1 MTRLS
6 LPELYLGDR
15 HTYCNFSEFL
25 NCTFRLNGSYEA
37 LEAGNIADAL
47 VDFTGGVCESTNLQE
62 TAFSQDEDSRLAYF
76 KSMQKAMGQRSL
88 IGASISVFY
97 LLQPVLLTIPPI
109 YNTVEPSVKWM
120 PKMPWFIG
128 RFGDRGSR
136 SLIACHEAPKWSKAK
151 KKIGKRIKPSVA

>member
-6 LPELYLGDR
+6 LPVLYLGDR
-15 HTYCNFSEFL
+15 RTYSNFSEFL
-25 NCTFRLNGSYEA
+25 DCTFRLNGSYEA

-97 LLQPVLLTIPPI
+97 LLQPVLVTILPI
-109 YNTVEPSVKWM
+109 YNTVEPFVKWM
-120 PKMPWFIG
+120 PKMPSFIG
-128 RFGDRGSR
+128 RFG
-136 SLIACHEAPKWSKAK
+136 EA
-151 KKIGKRIKPSVA
+151 VDHL